1 MFITTSSF
9 TADAVA
15 YAQKLSGAS
24 LILIDGQALAN
35 YLYEYVVGFQ
45 TRQVIE
51 IKELDQDFWDDM
63 IDDTLKT

>member
-1 MFITTSSF
+1 M
-9 TADAVA
+9 
-15 YAQKLSGAS
+15 
-24 LILIDGQALAN
+24 IDGQALAN

-45 TRQVIE
+45 TRQVIK